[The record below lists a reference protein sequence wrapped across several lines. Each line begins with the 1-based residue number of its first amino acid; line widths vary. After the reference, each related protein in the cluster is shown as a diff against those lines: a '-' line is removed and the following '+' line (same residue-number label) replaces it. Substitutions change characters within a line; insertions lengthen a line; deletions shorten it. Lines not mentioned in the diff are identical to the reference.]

1 MQTGGCRRRAGGANA
16 RLHPQGGFDGNVDA
30 MQAHPRT
37 APRGVAVCHYDERDR
52 PDFELEADFVDL
64 RAPLPLDLLDLPDL
78 LEDDLLERP
87 LEDLPDDDFRDE
99 PLEDLPELER
109 LLVDDLLEEDFLE
122 PPEDFLDDLPDG
134 DLLEEDLLDD
144 PDFADFLLPLEP
156 FFPLPDFLP
165 PPDCLFT
172 VAQARRSASFFDTPR
187 SS

>member
-1 MQTGGCRRRAGGANA
+1 MQTRGCRRRAGGANA
-16 RLHPQGGFDGNVDA
+16 RLHPQGGVHGNVDA
-30 MQAHPRT
+30 VQAHPRT
-37 APRGVAVCHYDERDR
+37 APRGVAVCHFDERDR
-52 PDFELEADFVDL
+52 PDFEAERDFVDL
-64 RAPLPLDLLDLPDL
+64 RDPLPLDLPDL

-87 LEDLPDDDFRDE
+87 REDLPGEDFRDE
-99 PLEDLPELER
+99 PLEDLRELER
-109 LLVDDLLEEDFLE
+109 LLVDDLLEEDFLG
-122 PPEDFLDDLPDG
+122 PPEDFLDDLPGD

-144 PDFADFLLPLEP
+144 PDFEDFLLPLEP